1 MSSLIR
7 VNIGEGFTP
16 ILKGDRG
23 KAGLTF
29 GVLRLKE
36 EDRGNQ
42 SSGLEQPIFEE
53 NSGENEVGLVI
64 LGGKCVIET
73 AGMKWGPIG
82 ERNTVFSGKA
92 TAVYMPP
99 HTAYRIYPIGEV
111 EIAISG
117 VPSDAGGEPQI
128 VTPDEVVV
136 HARGADHFK
145 REVHDIITSNVK
157 AERLVVG
164 ETFTLPGNWSS
175 YPPHK
180 HDVDDFPN
188 EVKME
193 ELYFFKVQ
201 PKQGFGIQVI
211 YESSGGS
218 REEAY
223 LIKDGD
229 TVLIEN
235 GYHPVAVP
243 PGYAVYYLWVLSG
256 ETRVLIPRTDPD
268 HAWIEERSGQTQ

>member
-1 MSSLIR
+1 MSSLMR
-7 VNIGEGFTP
+7 VSIGEGFTP
-16 ILKGDRG
+16 ILEGGRG

-36 EDRGNQ
+36 GGRDNQ
-42 SSGLEQPIFEE
+42 SPRLGQPVFEG
-53 NSGENEVGLVI
+53 NSRENEVGLVI
-64 LGGKCVIET
+64 LSGRCVVET
-73 AGMKWGPIG
+73 AGITWGPIG

-92 TAVYMPP
+92 TAVYIPP
-99 HTAYRIYPIGEV
+99 HTDYCIYPVGEV
-111 EIAISG
+111 EIATSG
-117 VPSDAGGEPQI
+117 VRSDAGGEPQI

-136 HARGADHFK
+136 HARGTDHFK
-145 REVHDIITSNVK
+145 REVHDIIASNVK
-157 AERLVVG
+157 AEKLVVG

-180 HDVDDFPN
+180 HDMDDFPN

-193 ELYFFKVQ
+193 ELYFFRVQ

-211 YESSGGS
+211 YRSSGGS

-229 TVLIEN
+229 VVLIED
-235 GYHPVAVP
+235 GYHPVAAP
-243 PGYAVYYLWVLSG
+243 PGYALYYLWVLSG
-256 ETRVLIPRTDPD
+256 ETRMLIPRTDPD
-268 HAWIEERSGQTQ
+268 HAWVEERKE